1 MESTNFIKIKGV
13 IMANSLTVVEK
24 ELVEK
29 SFKEVKDFRQLGEQI
44 TAPIDSKTFDT
55 SIIGSFSIIF
65 AVSSMIKEMNVV
77 YDEIIDNDSGVMKFF
92 KAIPVIGNVAKYLD
106 EKWDEQSFNIQSI
119 NGKISTIFSGFDQAY
134 TSLNT
139 SIDMQNNFL
148 EGIEQNLGKVIDY
161 KEYLDIKLEE
171 FKQNL
176 QTNQDDDK
184 TKLFVKSIE
193 FFQTNLVV
201 LIGNLEMAKKRL
213 LIRLDS
219 ARKLSL
225 SMNAS
230 KPIFKTLLS
239 TAIIEISGQKAIDAS
254 MATIEAMSKTID
266 KMSSTLTDEAIKSNK
281 KAEELSSKS
290 ILSLNVF
297 VENVS
302 KLKTHFEEI
311 EDYRAQV
318 AIEAKKEQENF
329 DNARKSLASI
339 KLLNKQ
345 QSDELE
351 LILSK

>member
-1 MESTNFIKIKGV
+1 
-13 IMANSLTVVEK
+13 MAKNLTLEEK
-24 ELVEK
+24 QLVEK
-29 SFKEVKDFRQLGEQI
+29 SFQEAKDFRTLGETI
-44 TAPIDSKTFDT
+44 TAPIDS
-55 SIIGSFSIIF
+55 IIDETAKIIENDPIMD
-65 AVSSMIKEMNVV
+65 VSQVLETMNKQMNVV
-77 YDEIIDNDSGVMKFF
+77 YDEIIDNDSGLMKFF
-92 KAIPVIGNVAKYLD
+92 KAIPLVGSVAKYLD
-106 EKWDEQSFNIQSI
+106 EKWDEQSFNVKSI
-119 NGKISTIFSGFDQAY
+119 NDQIATIFSGFDQSY

-148 EGIEQNLGKVIDY
+148 EGIEANLGKVIDY
-161 KEYLDIKLEE
+161 KEYLDLKLEE
-171 FKQNL
+171 FKKSQVDS
-176 QTNQDDDK
+176 QDDK
-184 TKLFVKSIE
+184 IALFIRSIE

-213 LIRLDS
+213 LVRLDS

-254 MATIEAMSKTID
+254 MTTIEAMSKTID

-281 KAEELSSKS
+281 RAEELSSKP
-290 ILSLNVF
+290 ILSLNTF

-302 KLKTHFEEI
+302 KLKTHFDEI
-311 EDYRAQV
+311 EDYREQV

-329 DNARKSLASI
+329 DKARKSLESI
-339 KLLNKQ
+339 KLLTKK

-351 LILSK
+351 TILSK

>member
-1 MESTNFIKIKGV
+1 MQ
-13 IMANSLTVVEK
+13 NSLTVVEK

-29 SFKEVKDFRQLGEQI
+29 SFQEVKDFRELGEKI
-44 TAPIDSKTFDT
+44 TAPIDSIVDETAKIIENDPIMDVSKTLE
-55 SIIGSFSIIF
+55 
-65 AVSSMIKEMNVV
+65 SMNKEMSLV
-77 YDEIIDNDSGVMKFF
+77 YSEIIDNDSGVMKFF
-92 KAIPVIGNVAKYLD
+92 KSLPVVGNVAKYLD
-106 EKWDEQSFNIQSI
+106 AKWDEQSFNVQTI
-119 NGKISTIFSGFDQAY
+119 NGKITTIFSGFDQAY

-139 SIDMQNNFL
+139 SIDMQDNFL

-161 KEYLDIKLEE
+161 KEYLDVKLVE

-176 QTNQDDDK
+176 QENKDDDK
-184 TKLFVKSIE
+184 TQLFVKSIE

-213 LIRLDS
+213 LVRLDS

-281 KAEELSSKS
+281 KAEELTSKPV
-290 ILSLNVF
+290 LSLNTF
-297 VENVS
+297 IENVS
-302 KLKTHFEEI
+302 KLKNHFEEI

-318 AIEAKKEQENF
+318 AIEAKKQQEDF
-329 DNARKSLASI
+329 DNARKSLSSI

-345 QSDELE
+345 QSAELE
-351 LILSK
+351 QILNK

>member
-1 MESTNFIKIKGV
+1 
-13 IMANSLTVVEK
+13 MANNLSVVEK

-44 TAPIDSKTFDT
+44 TAPIDS
-55 SIIGSFSIIF
+55 IIDETAKIIENDPIMD
-65 AVSSMIKEMNVV
+65 VSKVLESMNKEMTVV

-106 EKWDEQSFNIQSI
+106 QKWDEQSFNIQSI
-119 NGKISTIFSGFDQAY
+119 NEKISTIFSGFDQAY

-161 KEYLDIKLEE
+161 KEYLDIKLVE

-176 QTNQDDDK
+176 QVNQDDDK
-184 TKLFVKSIE
+184 TQLFVKSIE
-193 FFQTNLVV
+193 FFQTNLIV

-213 LIRLDS
+213 LVRLDS

-266 KMSSTLTDEAIKSNK
+266 KMSSTLTNEAIKSNK
-281 KAEELSSKS
+281 KAEELSSKP

-329 DNARKSLASI
+329 DSARKSLASI
-339 KLLNKQ
+339 KLLTKQ

-351 LILSK
+351 DILSK

>member
-1 MESTNFIKIKGV
+1 
-13 IMANSLTVVEK
+13 
-24 ELVEK
+24 
-29 SFKEVKDFRQLGEQI
+29 
-44 TAPIDSKTFDT
+44 
-55 SIIGSFSIIF
+55 
-65 AVSSMIKEMNVV
+65 
-77 YDEIIDNDSGVMKFF
+77 
-92 KAIPVIGNVAKYLD
+92 
-106 EKWDEQSFNIQSI
+106 
-119 NGKISTIFSGFDQAY
+119 
-134 TSLNT
+134 
-139 SIDMQNNFL
+139 
-148 EGIEQNLGKVIDY
+148 
-161 KEYLDIKLEE
+161 
-171 FKQNL
+171 
-176 QTNQDDDK
+176 
-184 TKLFVKSIE
+184 
-193 FFQTNLVV
+193 
-201 LIGNLEMAKKRL
+201 MAKKRL